1 MQKDLKKKRTFKE
14 KLSKRAAS
22 FINIDTILLQS
33 LAESTS
39 AVVFVVLFH

>member
-1 MQKDLKKKRTFKE
+1 MNGAESFRKKRT
-14 KLSKRAAS
+14 

-39 AVVFVVLFH
+39 AVVLVVLFYGSCRFV